1 MVKMILVEVTELV
14 YHQIQKVL
22 VDTLVRVVVVLEDQA
37 DQVVLEDQEDQAVL
51 VDQEDQVVL
60 VDQVDQV
67 DQVVLLQV
75 VPQHLETLV
84 EVGEG
89 VSQTVHH

>member
-1 MVKMILVEVTELV
+1 MVKMTLVEVTELV

-22 VDTLVRVVVVLEDQA
+22 VDTLVNQVLKVEDLVVELVVILEVLVQVVVHQEVKVVDN
-37 DQVVLEDQEDQAVL
+37 QVVV
-51 VDQEDQVVL
+51 
-60 VDQVDQV
+60 
-67 DQVVLLQV
+67 LQV

-84 EVGEG
+84 EVEEG

>member
-1 MVKMILVEVTELV
+1 MVKMTLVEVTELV

-22 VDTLVRVVVVLEDQA
+22 VDTLVRVLANQVEDLVDLAEDQ
-37 DQVVLEDQEDQAVL
+37 VLLA
-51 VDQEDQVVL
+51 EDQVVL
-60 VDQVDQV
+60 GEDQVDQV

-75 VPQHLETLV
+75 VPQHLEILV
-84 EVGEG
+84 EVEEE